1 MKNEKPLIIG
11 VSGAIGVGKNTFC
24 EEFAKLSKIPV
35 QQHAFA
41 DKLKET
47 VQLIT
52 GYKMQMTH
60 ESGKPFYNPIYNYT
74 QNDKNIYID
83 TWGRTIGEILQ
94 ILGTEALRDN
104 FDKDVWVKALFE
116 SSAKDAFEHGHILI
130 ISDVRFVNEAD
141 YVINNG
147 GILIRLE
154 GDPMSVRLNSK
165 RDVNH
170 VSETALN
177 DYGNFNEVIINDI
190 PDINV
195 LRGKIEDF
203 MVKYGIDKKNTLNP
217 IDFSRC

>member
-1 MKNEKPLIIG
+1 MKNNKSLIIG

-24 EEFAKLSKIPV
+24 EEFAKLSKLPV

-52 GYKMQMTH
+52 GYKMKKTH
-60 ESGKPFYNPIYNYT
+60 ESGKPFYNSIYNYT
-74 QNDKNIYID
+74 QEDKNVYID
-83 TWGRTIGEILQ
+83 TWGKTIGEILQ
-94 ILGTEALRDN
+94 IFGTEALRNN
-104 FDKDVWVKALFE
+104 FDTDVWVKALFE

-141 YVINNG
+141 YIVNNG
-147 GILIRLE
+147 GILIKLE
-154 GDPMSVRLNSK
+154 GDPMKIRLNST

-170 VSETALN
+170 SSETALN
-177 DYGNFNEVIINDI
+177 NYTKFNEHILNDVPNINI
-190 PDINV
+190 
-195 LRGKIEDF
+195 LREKITSF
-203 MVKYGIDKKNTLNP
+203 MEKYGIEKKNSHKP

>member
-1 MKNEKPLIIG
+1 MKNNKSLIIG

-52 GYKMQMTH
+52 GYKMSMTH

-74 QNDKNIYID
+74 QDDKNIYID

-94 ILGTEALRDN
+94 ILGTEALRNN
-104 FDKDVWVKALFE
+104 FDTDVWVKALFE
-116 SSAKDAFEHGHILI
+116 SSAKNAFEYGHILI
-130 ISDVRFVNEAD
+130 ISDVRFVNEAE
-141 YVINNG
+141 YIINNG

-154 GDPMSVRLNSK
+154 GDPMNVRLNST

-177 DYGNFNEVIINDI
+177 NYDKFSEVIVNDV
-190 PDINV
+190 PDINI
-195 LRGKIEDF
+195 LISKIKDF
-203 MVKYGIDKKNTLNP
+203 MIKYGIEKKNSSTP